1 MSNVCITGIEENS
14 LDIMVTDEFIAN
26 LQKELNIHRLR
37 SSWINV
43 KFAENLVGDDLDEF
57 DGDCEG
63 DTDEVDIRISK
74 NMDWKDQMITLA
86 HEMVHAEQILRGKF
100 VDNYIWK
107 GRSYEKAVDNECYEY
122 LPWEMSA
129 WQLQEKL
136 YKKCYPEW
144 ALNESE

>member
-1 MSNVCITGIEENS
+1 MSNVCITGIEKNS
-14 LDIMVTDEFIAN
+14 LDIMVIDEFVAN

-43 KFAENLVGDDLDEF
+43 KFTKRKWRSDDV

-144 ALNESE
+144 ASNGSE

>member
-1 MSNVCITGIEENS
+1 MSNVCITGIEKNS
-14 LDIMVTDEFIAN
+14 PDIMVIDEFIAN